1 MQLNELKVKKL
12 FNENY
17 ILLEDFRYQINR
29 MCITIPKGFVTDFAS
44 VPKMLHLVIPK
55 HGKYDIA
62 AVVHDFLYSELNVT
76 GINRRLADKIFEFIM
91 MESGVNCYLRKIMY
105 LGVRK
110 FGRPF
115 FKDLKI
121 NGLKSFDDEYLINHS
136 KEAKEYYDFY
146 KQTLGF

>member
-1 MQLNELKVKKL
+1 
-12 FNENY
+12 
-17 ILLEDFRYQINR
+17 
-29 MCITIPKGFVTDFAS
+29 
-44 VPKMLHLVIPK
+44 
-55 HGKYDIA
+55 
-62 AVVHDFLYSELNVT
+62 
-76 GINRRLADKIFEFIM
+76 
-91 MESGVNCYLRKIMY
+91 MY

-115 FKDLKI
+115 FKYLKI

>member
-1 MQLNELKVKKL
+1 MK
-12 FNENY
+12 
-17 ILLEDFRYQINR
+17 
-29 MCITIPKGFVTDFAS
+29 
-44 VPKMLHLVIPK
+44 
-55 HGKYDIA
+55 
-62 AVVHDFLYSELNVT
+62 
-76 GINRRLADKIFEFIM
+76 
-91 MESGVNCYLRKIMY
+91 ESGVNCYLRKIMY

-115 FKDLKI
+115 FKNLKI